1 MFTNPIDMTARRK
14 TDELLGESYKVVKE
28 VRDNLD
34 TIRAVYLEKD
44 KITSYAESL
53 QIIVQAL
60 KDDRDGL
67 FIGHDMGTVGKEDV
81 EVTFTGDNPISA
93 ITRNLEA
100 IENIKDSI
108 DAINSI
114 NNHLTDI
121 KAVAACLNDI
131 LECTENKN
139 DVAAVAAVSNSIKKL
154 GEVSD
159 NLVSLIRNMDVIINI
174 SNNVNDLKSISEG
187 IYAIKQVNA
196 AFTMLSNLNDSLA
209 TIKTV
214 STKTESI
221 DALAVVADKINIIS
235 EAITDIE
242 TVAQMKD
249 TLNKVSQFEGFD
261 SLKDVSELS
270 SRVTE
275 NSNDIANLKDVVI
288 PELREQINSGSN
300 SDVSELS
307 TTVTN
312 HSTRI
317 TELETDVEA
326 LKTGSGSNPGT
337 GTEVDLSEYV
347 TKTSFDT
354 LKESVTKNT
363 TDLTDLTTRV
373 ATLENN
379 TGSDE
384 GNTPAIDLSEY
395 AKKTDVDTLK
405 GDVTIVAGQNDL
417 AGLDTRL
424 KTLEDNSGSDTE
436 PDTPDTPAVSEGGWF
451 PFHDPRGYGRCSGIR
466 HEYHDAESFEWEAPA
481 DCWVVLEGKGGGVAN
496 KDASVYA
503 TVSYGVDQ
511 HFCGGGTQNGGN
523 VYVYG
528 SAFMCKGAKLKVNMS
543 NMGWIYLAHTA
554 VYKDEG
560 SRPASDTPEK
570 P

>member
-60 KDDRDGL
+60 KDERDGL

-114 NNHLTDI
+114 NNHLIDI

-235 EAITDIE
+235 EALTDIQ

-249 TLNKVSQFEGFD
+249 TLTKVSHIEGFD
-261 SLKDVSELS
+261 SIQDISELS
-270 SRVTE
+270 SRITK
-275 NSNDIANLKDVVI
+275 NSNDIETLTTTTI
-288 PELREQINSGSN
+288 PELRKQINPGSSVDLTELTTTVN
-300 SDVSELS
+300 GHTTKISEL
-307 TTVTN
+307 
-312 HSTRI
+312 
-317 TELETDVEA
+317 EADVEA
-326 LKTGSGSNPGT
+326 LKAGSGSNPDSGPS
-337 GTEVDLSEYV
+337 TEVDLSEYV

-354 LKESVTKNT
+354 LKESVTKNA

-373 ATLENN
+373 ATLEN
-379 TGSDE
+379 DE
-384 GNTPAIDLSEY
+384 GDDTPAIDLSEY
-395 AKKTDVDTLK
+395 AKKTDVNTLK
-405 GDVTIVAGQNDL
+405 GDVTIVAGKNDL

-436 PDTPDTPAVSEGGWF
+436 PDTPVANEGGWF
-451 PFHDPRGYGRCSGIR
+451 PFHDPRGFGRCSGIR
-466 HEYHDAESFEWEAPA
+466 HEYHEAESFEWEAPA
-481 DCWVVLEGKGGGVAN
+481 DCWVVIEGKGGGTAN
-496 KDASVYA
+496 KDSSIYA
-503 TVSYGVDQ
+503 TISYGVDQ
-511 HFCGGGTQNGGN
+511 HFCGSGTQSGGN

-528 SAFMCKGAKLKVNMS
+528 SAFMCKGSRLKVNIS
-543 NMGWIYLAHTA
+543 NMSWIYLAHTA

-560 SRPASDTPEK
+560 TRPESDTPATA
-570 P
+570 

>member
-60 KDDRDGL
+60 KDERDGL

-100 IENIKDSI
+100 IENIKDNI

-114 NNHLTDI
+114 NNHLTDV

-174 SNNVNDLKSISEG
+174 SNNVNDLKSISES

-196 AFTMLSNLNDSLA
+196 AFTIISNLNDSLA

-235 EAITDIE
+235 EAITEIQ

-249 TLNKVSQFEGFD
+249 TLNKVSQLEGFD
-261 SLKDVSELS
+261 NIQNISELS
-270 SRVTE
+270 SKVTE
-275 NSNDIANLKDVVI
+275 NSNDITNLKDVVI

-300 SDVSELS
+300 SDVSEL
-307 TTVTN
+307 TATVTN

-326 LKTGSGSNPGT
+326 LKAGSGSNPGT

-354 LKESVTKNT
+354 LKESVTKNS

-373 ATLENN
+373 TTLENN

-384 GNTPAIDLSEY
+384 GDTPTVDLSEY

-405 GDVTIVAGQNDL
+405 GDVTVVAGQNDL

-424 KTLEDNSGSDTE
+424 KSLEDKSDTE
-436 PDTPDTPAVSEGGWF
+436 PDTPAAPEGGWF

-481 DCWVVLEGKGGGVAN
+481 DCWVVLEGKGGGTAN
-496 KDASVYA
+496 KDSSIYA
-503 TVSYGVDQ
+503 TISYGVDQ
-511 HFCGGGTQNGGN
+511 HFCGNGTQSGGN
-523 VYVYG
+523 VYIYG
-528 SAFMCKGAKLKVNMS
+528 SAFMCKGSRLRVTMS
-543 NMGWIYLAHTA
+543 NMNWIYLAHTA
-554 VYKDEG
+554 VYKDEN
-560 SRPASDTPEK
+560 SRPASDTPAVTD
-570 P
+570 